1 MALLALLLPAGTRA
15 HPLPNTPIHAVK
27 NVREFGSNTGRLS
40 SVDRN
45 YDPYTGIPMMSA
57 IPVNVRPG

>member
-1 MALLALLLPAGTRA
+1 MP
-15 HPLPNTPIHAVK
+15 HAFGDAPGSRNDK

-57 IPVNVRPG
+57 IPVNVARAEESVAS